1 MAKKRNTSRKR
12 NVPRKYSR
20 KRYSKKRYSKKRYSK
35 KRYSKK
41 RYSKKRYQSG
51 GSDGSGLLPSGVR
64 GRQPLAPFRGQPM
77 VSVVVQVPQG
87 STHQIGSEQ
96 RSFRP
101 GDTINFYSGG
111 TMYIATVPEGV
122 APGDRFTVEIP
133 RQVAQRRGGP
143 AAARLPEL
151 PEGWEEMTSSEGR
164 TYYTNHVTKT
174 TTWDRPEGVGSVAAG
189 GSASLSTGQGQAAAA
204 ERAGQ
209 MQKIDVPHGTQAGGV
224 FEFLGDDDITHRVQ
238 VPGDWISGK
247 ISVNLSSGFAMQYGA
262 DAGDPEHRL
271 ENVGVEIN
279 DFRFGP
285 TNNAVVSFNEETG
298 VLKTHAKAD
307 DEATEYAMA
316 VPQSVVLL
324 PKPKWR
330 LNWGGGG
337 IEISYETHSLA
348 AQLSRDTQVAKLVLA
363 FKNSEF
369 DGGRDFFEAIIRY
382 RGGEEVRS
390 VAGAGGAGAG
400 GAARPG
406 AHQMQE
412 QVMQM
417 QAADVAADAQIQ
429 KLQKR
434 ISEKEATLGMFRQE
448 GLQTGTVDR
457 ELSATRQEL
466 AILQQGAGE
475 RYRRQM
481 QQQQQMLQQQQQQQ
495 MLQQQMRLRQEPLQT
510 VMHQQQHQQQPF
522 VASRPGPVAAAAAG
536 VLGIG
541 GPR

>member
-1 MAKKRNTSRKR
+1 
-12 NVPRKYSR
+12 
-20 KRYSKKRYSKKRYSK
+20 
-35 KRYSKK
+35 
-41 RYSKKRYQSG
+41 
-51 GSDGSGLLPSGVR
+51 
-64 GRQPLAPFRGQPM
+64 M
-77 VSVVVQVPQG
+77 VSVTVQVPSG

-151 PEGWEEMTSSEGR
+151 PEGWEEMQSAEGR
-164 TYYTNHVTKT
+164 AYYTNHVTET
-174 TTWDRPEGVGSVAAG
+174 TTWDRPGGVGSVAAG

-238 VPGDWISGK
+238 VPSDWISGK
-247 ISVNLSSGFAMQYGA
+247 ITVNLKTNQAMQYGA

-279 DFRFGP
+279 GYWGGP
-285 TNNAVVSFNEETG
+285 TNNAVVSFNEATG
-298 VLKTHAKAD
+298 ILKTHVKAD
-307 DEATEYAMA
+307 DEPTEYAMA

-324 PKPKWR
+324 PMPKWR
-330 LNWGGGG
+330 RNWGGGG

-363 FKNSEF
+363 FKRSEF
-369 DGGRDFFEAIIRY
+369 DEGREFFEAIIRY
-382 RGGEEVRS
+382 RGGVEVRP
-390 VAGAGGAGAG
+390 VAGAGGAGGAGAG

-406 AHQMQE
+406 AHQMQG

-434 ISEKEATLGMFRQE
+434 ILEKEETLKMFRGE
-448 GLQTGTVDR
+448 GIPTDEVDR
-457 ELSATRQEL
+457 ELLATRQEL
-466 AILQQGAGE
+466 ATYQQGAGE
-475 RYRRQM
+475 RYR
-481 QQQQQMLQQQQQQQ
+481 QQMQQQQQ

-510 VMHQQQHQQQPF
+510 VMRQQQHQQQLFGAPH
-522 VASRPGPVAAAAAG
+522 AGPVAA
-536 VLGIG
+536 VHTEMLGMG
-541 GPR
+541 QWPAQ